1 MANSERI
8 AAAAHLHVAL
18 RRKAGRV
25 TDTDW
30 MAVNDV
36 YAQAM
41 VRLAHEK
48 AQELHDPSL
57 AELASRLDALLQAE
71 SATKAAPLV
80 QRVSQGL
87 REVARRRRKSCRAMS
102 AACARVKTPWQVA
115 FYTVS
120 DAGSACAVAW
130 VGIAVSVGVQAL
142 MP

>member
-71 SATKAAPLV
+71 STTKAAPLV

-87 REVARRRRKSCRAMS
+87 RGGAARHRRKSRRAMS
-102 AACARVKTPWQVA
+102 AACARVKTPQ
-115 FYTVS
+115 
-120 DAGSACAVAW
+120 AGSV
-130 VGIAVSVGVQAL
+130 L
-142 MP
+142 HRE

>member
-48 AQELHDPSL
+48 AQELYDPSL

-71 SATKAAPLV
+71 STTKAAPLV

-87 REVARRRRKSCRAMS
+87 RGGQHGAGGRAAALCRRL
-102 AACARVKTPWQVA
+102 
-115 FYTVS
+115 
-120 DAGSACAVAW
+120 
-130 VGIAVSVGVQAL
+130 AL
-142 MP
+142 G

>member
-57 AELASRLDALLQAE
+57 AELASRLSPPPRQRRWCSAGAKGCGGQHGAGGRAAALC
-71 SATKAAPLV
+71 
-80 QRVSQGL
+80 
-87 REVARRRRKSCRAMS
+87 RRL
-102 AACARVKTPWQVA
+102 
-115 FYTVS
+115 
-120 DAGSACAVAW
+120 
-130 VGIAVSVGVQAL
+130 AL
-142 MP
+142 G

>member
-71 SATKAAPLV
+71 STTKAAPLV

-87 REVARRRRKSCRAMS
+87 RR
-102 AACARVKTPWQVA
+102 
-115 FYTVS
+115 
-120 DAGSACAVAW
+120 GSTAQEEEPLRY
-130 VGIAVSVGVQAL
+130 VGGL
-142 MP
+142 R